1 MRLITSETAAVL
13 NNLVGTMSHQQWWL
27 SHRTILCSF
36 LSYRTLQTVGLWLR
50 IHCALT
56 GNGFFWQA
64 VWELSRFCLL
74 KDVTKQYKHCE
85 ANAQCCAGKQQL
97 IMLITKASV
106 IISENHPVTNPN
118 GNTSIHI
125 YIHWHYLK
133 SSSIDPATN
142 PINPYQSNQ
151 SPLSHGWFLVTIPI
165 HFEDPNLSPTDP
177 WEPARLPVVSLVKNA
192 GCCSY
197 EQKLNPMDLYHL
209 LWVVKKNMHLQNLSV
224 REPLPLPPSLSGQ
237 WYSVGSAGFQGETSS
252 PGTPSMGSSLPSD
265 SKSKPSRIQR
275 KQNQWRINLQN
286 IQIINVVS
294 SKKSLRS
301 SFLFKCWGWNH
312 NIGTSIPHVPFP
324 ITLSPCYLHL
334 AVNCLFRGGWTGRK
348 LNGNWL
354 ERWMLISNKKP
365 LDMIIIYSICKVY
378 MHTTCW

>member
-1 MRLITSETAAVL
+1 ML

-64 VWELSRFCLL
+64 VWELSRLCLL
-74 KDVTKQYKHCE
+74 KDVTKQYKRCE
-85 ANAQCCAGKQQL
+85 AYVQCCAGKQQL
-97 IMLITKASV
+97 ITRASV
-106 IISENHPVTNPN
+106 IISENHPVTNQN

-125 YIHWHYLK
+125 YIHCPK

-151 SPLSHGWFLVTIPI
+151 SMYIYLVKRPILRPDSSPLSHGWFLVTIPI

-177 WEPARLPVVSLVKNA
+177 WEPARLSVVSLVKNA

-209 LWVVKKNMHLQNLSV
+209 LWVLKKTCTC
-224 REPLPLPPSLSGQ
+224 R
-237 WYSVGSAGFQGETSS
+237 T
-252 PGTPSMGSSLPSD
+252 
-265 SKSKPSRIQR
+265 
-275 KQNQWRINLQN
+275 
-286 IQIINVVS
+286 
-294 SKKSLRS
+294 
-301 SFLFKCWGWNH
+301 
-312 NIGTSIPHVPFP
+312 
-324 ITLSPCYLHL
+324 YL
-334 AVNCLFRGGWTGRK
+334 
-348 LNGNWL
+348 
-354 ERWMLISNKKP
+354 
-365 LDMIIIYSICKVY
+365 
-378 MHTTCW
+378 